1 MHVYVAT
8 CMHVYHAGAAW
19 YTLCAMRVVNQAL
32 GRVIR
37 HRADFGAILL
47 ADERFARTDMRNNIS
62 YWARSLLTVRDSCA
76 TLGGEL
82 QRFFRENEA
91 RAPPRRA
98 APLAAQHATA
108 KVHTMGQARSLC
120 GVAVYLVPS
129 PQINTR
135 GLSGFLGLWVK
146 CTAPEKYRNGV
157 RTAQRAWLPAA
168 AKQSPCVR
176 LQ

>member
-1 MHVYVAT
+1 
-8 CMHVYHAGAAW
+8 
-19 YTLCAMRVVNQAL
+19 MRVVNQAL

-76 TLGGEL
+76 TLGGDL

-98 APLAAQHATA
+98 APHAAQHGPA
-108 KVHTMGQARSLC
+108 KFHTMGQARTLC
-120 GVAVYLVPS
+120 GGTAGFPCHYSPHDTEAFLTFWGCVGSVAQEWWQTGTARARA
-129 PQINTR
+129 PQCW
-135 GLSGFLGLWVK
+135 SGPTL
-146 CTAPEKYRNGV
+146 
-157 RTAQRAWLPAA
+157 
-168 AKQSPCVR
+168 
-176 LQ
+176 